1 MSLSSHAATLYN
13 SPSFPPSPAAW
24 NDTSTTKGQVLL
36 VHSLYYL
43 CQMTLNRTNV
53 PRLCG
58 RHHVQIVSAHIER
71 KCAQAV
77 LRHARMQGQL
87 IADHLLQFS
96 DVTTISPIVGY
107 AAFSAAVIL
116 ALSSRSKELGTA
128 PSTLSSD
135 DETSMKSLIG
145 LVDQLSGYW
154 KPLQRLVGNCRS

>member
-1 MSLSSHAATLYN
+1 
-13 SPSFPPSPAAW
+13 
-24 NDTSTTKGQVLL
+24 
-36 VHSLYYL
+36 
-43 CQMTLNRTNV
+43 
-53 PRLCG
+53 
-58 RHHVQIVSAHIER
+58 
-71 KCAQAV
+71 
-77 LRHARMQGQL
+77 MQGQL